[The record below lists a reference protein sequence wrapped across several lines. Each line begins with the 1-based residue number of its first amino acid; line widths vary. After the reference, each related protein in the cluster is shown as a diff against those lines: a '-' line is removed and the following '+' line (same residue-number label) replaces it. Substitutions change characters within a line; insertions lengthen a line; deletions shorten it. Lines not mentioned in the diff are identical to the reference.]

1 MTEHNDPRTAPSAN
15 PAVNPAVAPVLA
27 VDAPLFSRA
36 AWARIL
42 PFGAYIFF
50 IILGDML
57 ERTGIARADL
67 RWLYPVQIAAVG
79 LLLALNWRRYHE
91 LRGPLS
97 SPRQLLVSLA
107 VGVLVLILWI
117 NLVAP
122 WMTVGA
128 SPGYD
133 PSTNGELDWMLIAVR
148 IAGAALVVP
157 VMEELFW
164 RSFVMRWV
172 DSADFEALEPARV
185 GIKGFLVSVV
195 LFGFEHNLWL
205 AGIVAGV
212 AYSLLYM
219 RHRNLWSAVLAH
231 AVTNGLLGAWVV
243 ATGSWAFW

>member
-1 MTEHNDPRTAPSAN
+1 MTEHNDSRTAQAAV
-15 PAVNPAVAPVLA
+15 PALS
-27 VDAPLFSRA
+27 VDAPFLSRA

-57 ERTGIARADL
+57 ERAGIERAAL
-67 RWLYPVQIAAVG
+67 RWLYPVQIGVVAI
-79 LLLALNWRRYHE
+79 LLALSWRRYHE
-91 LRGPLS
+91 LRAPL
-97 SPRQLLVSLA
+97 PAPAQLLVSVLA
-107 VGVLVLILWI
+107 GVLVLVLWI
-117 NLVAP
+117 NLDAP

-133 PSTNGELDWMLIAVR
+133 PRSNGELDWLLIVIR

-172 DSADFEALEPARV
+172 DAADFEALEPARV

-219 RHRNLWSAVLAH
+219 RHRNLWSAVIAH